1 MIWAF
6 WFKSSSR
13 PKARAEDDK
22 VFGSLAYSLGLG
34 YCGVQ
39 QDSWTKGSGKS
50 GLDNV
55 LTL

>member
-34 YCGVQ
+34 YCGVE
-39 QDSWTKGSGKS
+39 QDAWTKGGGKRC
-50 GLDNV
+50 LDNV